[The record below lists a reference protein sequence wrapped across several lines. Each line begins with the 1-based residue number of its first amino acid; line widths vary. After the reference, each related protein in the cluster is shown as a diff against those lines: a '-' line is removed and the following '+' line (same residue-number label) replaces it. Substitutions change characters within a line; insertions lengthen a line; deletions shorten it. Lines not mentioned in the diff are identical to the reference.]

1 MDRVRSPIQRALT
14 AFTGGDEGSDR
25 CPLGTVVLPFALKRR
40 PRQEWILELQRHGI
54 LAGESRSYA
63 DVLADE
69 QVQHNDTIESIR
81 LPNNRIALIPRT
93 PFHLGG
99 GQPVPALGAAPELGA
114 HTGAILASLSDLAP
128 TRHSY
133 GRNQWNSGLWD
144 RPR

>member
-1 MDRVRSPIQRALT
+1 
-14 AFTGGDEGSDR
+14 
-25 CPLGTVVLPFALKRR
+25 VVLPFALKRR

-93 PFHLGG
+93 PFHLWG
-99 GQPVPALGAAPELGA
+99 GAAG
-114 HTGAILASLSDLAP
+114 SR
-128 TRHSY
+128 TRRRARA
-133 GRNQWNSGLWD
+133 GRAYRRNIGLTQ
-144 RPR
+144 